1 MKRIDRTTAKKYIYA
16 TNGKEFAA
24 VFTKKN
30 GDLREMNCMLGVTDG
45 VKGVGRK
52 FDPDEKGLVSVF
64 DVDAEKIVDEM
75 RSFGVSNTDL
85 NRNGMHWYSRRVK
98 PIKKYDHSPEPEDP
112 FNHFDWVELSQLIVR
127 NMEENWLDQMVEKKA
142 TELISKIDLLG

>member
-1 MKRIDRTTAKKYIYA
+1 MKKIDRATAKKYIYA
-16 TNGKEFAA
+16 TNGQEFAA

-64 DVDAEKIVDEM
+64 DVDAEKIVD
-75 RSFGVSNTDL
+75 G
-85 NRNGMHWYSRRVK
+85 
-98 PIKKYDHSPEPEDP
+98 
-112 FNHFDWVELSQLIVR
+112 
-127 NMEENWLDQMVEKKA
+127 EKKKGDFRFINLL
-142 TELISKIDLLG
+142 TLEKLTIDEVEYTITKQKGE